1 MPATQI
7 ITTIVVSIFAST
19 GFWAFVQQFMD
30 RKSASREMLLGLGRD
45 KLISKC
51 HEYIDQG
58 WIAVEELADLEKYLY
73 TPYRKLGGN
82 GTGEILFN
90 KVNQLPNKEVRN
102 EDEQQGI

>member
-1 MPATQI
+1 MSPELVA
-7 ITTIVVSIFAST
+7 TIVTSIFAST
-19 GFWAFVQQFMD
+19 GFWALAQRIID
-30 RKSASREMLLGLGRD
+30 SKSASREMLLGLGRD

-58 WIAVEELADLEKYLY
+58 WITVEELADLEKYLY

-90 KVNQLPNKEVRN
+90 KVNSLPNKETKDN
-102 EDEQQGI
+102 E